1 MEVIQPSTGPV
12 CPGQEIILTC
22 TVARQSVGQVIL
34 TWRQGE
40 AVSPVYYDSF
50 APSQSGPHRL
60 DDFNTTA
67 AFINNSVIIS
77 NVTLKSTALSNSNIA
92 ISCESPPQ
100 DNVQTAVIIVA
111 GNKLTF

>member
-1 MEVIQPSTGPV
+1 M
-12 CPGQEIILTC
+12 
-22 TVARQSVGQVIL
+22 
-34 TWRQGE
+34 
-40 AVSPVYYDSF
+40 YYDSF